1 VVPNRGAVPPSGE
14 AQVTAESVPDIGR
27 SLHQARTQ
35 AGLSL
40 ADAGMRIGLASS
52 ELEAL
57 ESGTVGRMQDRVE
70 TLRALRAYANSL
82 GLPGDVYVLTLVD
95 LWPSLDV
102 GARNGDTGVVPVV
115 SVSAAPAGGHS
126 PAAAYGS
133 AFTGDGTS
141 ANEAMITG
149 VVGAV
154 SPSSINDTRPVP
166 IFETGQVS
174 AVRQGPPRYL
184 KVLVTL
190 VALLVVVAVVG
201 LGLHNQISGWI
212 HSARTETS
220 SLINKAKHDAG
231 LKNAPATGKTKTAA
245 VPKFTVSTNPDHA
258 GGTVTV
264 GAPSFYVQ
272 VATNANPSWVQ
283 VTDSGSQAPIFSQV
297 LQGGQ
302 SKLFTVTDATTIETG
317 SSAAHFVVLDGFRP
331 LTTYTP
337 TAAPFTMTFRT
348 SSSTSPG

>member
-1 VVPNRGAVPPSGE
+1 
-14 AQVTAESVPDIGR
+14 
-27 SLHQARTQ
+27 
-35 AGLSL
+35 
-40 ADAGMRIGLASS
+40 
-52 ELEAL
+52 
-57 ESGTVGRMQDRVE
+57 
-70 TLRALRAYANSL
+70 
-82 GLPGDVYVLTLVD
+82 
-95 LWPSLDV
+95 
-102 GARNGDTGVVPVV
+102 VV
-115 SVSAAPAGGHS
+115 SVTAAPAGGHS

-133 AFTGDGTS
+133 AFSGDGTS
-141 ANEAMITG
+141 ANDAMITG

-166 IFETGQVS
+166 IFETGQVA

-190 VALLVVVAVVG
+190 VAALVVVAVVG

-212 HSARTETS
+212 HSGRVETS
-220 SLINKAKHDAG
+220 SLFTKLKKDAG
-231 LKNAPATGKTKTAA
+231 LKSTPAKGKGTKAAA
-245 VPKFTVSTNPDHA
+245 VPKFTVSTTPDHA

-317 SSAAHFVVLDGFRP
+317 SSAAHFVVFDGFRP